1 MEIAKYIFIV
11 VASITLFG
19 IFGGLNPDNTIA
31 EMGVRAIMVGL
42 LFASVAVIREAK
54 DFVVAKI

>member
-1 MEIAKYIFIV
+1 MEIAKYIFMV

-42 LFASVAVIREAK
+42 IFAGAAVVRETK
-54 DFVVAKI
+54 DFIVAKI